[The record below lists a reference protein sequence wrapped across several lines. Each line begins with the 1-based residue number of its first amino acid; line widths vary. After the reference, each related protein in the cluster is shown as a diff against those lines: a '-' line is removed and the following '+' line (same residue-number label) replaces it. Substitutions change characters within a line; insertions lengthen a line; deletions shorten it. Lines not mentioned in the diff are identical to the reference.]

1 MKKNLVKLVAVMA
14 MVVMMMVAFTGCGSV
29 NVTGTYT
36 VDDIY
41 GYDYN
46 GDYIE
51 MMNHHET
58 EVVTEYWGMK
68 TINIT
73 DDLVVFGNGMSFAYE
88 LVDEGDGLYTI
99 STSNE
104 KLDITFYTEDNT
116 ISIAMEDGDIWYNPV
131 NK

>member
-1 MKKNLVKLVAVMA
+1 MKNLVKMMTVVVVMVA
-14 MVVMMMVAFTGCGSV
+14 MVFVFTGCGSV
-29 NVTGTYT
+29 NVTGTYN

-58 EVVTEYWGMK
+58 EVVAEYWGIE

-73 DDLVVFGNGMSFAYE
+73 DDLVVLGNGMSFAYE

-99 STSNE
+99 STSNG

-116 ISIAMEDGDIWYNPV
+116 ISVAMEDGDIWYNPAQ
-131 NK
+131 

>member
-1 MKKNLVKLVAVMA
+1 MAV
-14 MVVMMMVAFTGCGSV
+14 MVVMVFAFTGCGSV

-51 MMNHHET
+51 MMDHHET
-58 EVVTEYWGMK
+58 VTVAAYWGME
-68 TINIT
+68 TIKIT
-73 DDLVVFGNGMSFAYE
+73 EDLVVLGNGMSYSYE
-88 LVDEGDGLYTI
+88 VVDEGDGLYTI

-116 ISIAMEDGDIWYNPV
+116 ISLAMEDGDIWYNPAQ
-131 NK
+131 